1 MTDAL
6 LLSLSVSLGLTLVL
20 ELAFSLIWGL
30 RSRDLMLVVLM
41 NLLTNPAVVLLHHLL
56 RSWPE
61 VPVVI
66 VLEAAAI
73 LVEGLCCRYRGEHIR
88 HPWRFALLVNLFS
101 YGIGVFL

>member
-6 LLSLSVSLGLTLVL
+6 LLSLAVSLALTLVF
-20 ELAFSLIWGL
+20 ELAFALVWGL
-30 RSRDLMLVVLM
+30 RRRDLLLVVLM
-41 NLLTNPAVVLLHHLL
+41 NVLTNPAVVLLHHLL
-56 RSWPE
+56 RALPE

-73 LVEGLCCRYRGEHIR
+73 LVEGLCCKHRGEQIR